1 MRWSEDVREPQATR
15 WSIATAAERLEL
27 GRRPMITAMQR
38 DIDATHA
45 ALQMVPDLDAV
56 IDEECRYDGITLIDL
71 LVRNE
76 RGQLLRRYA
85 DARTAICVRA
95 TELGMSTT
103 QTARA
108 IGMRSHT
115 SVIGSRRR

>member
-1 MRWSEDVREPQATR
+1 MVDRDCGGENG
-15 WSIATAAERLEL
+15 TAATPDHP
-27 GRRPMITAMQR
+27 GIAS

-45 ALQMVPDLDAV
+45 ALQRVPDPDAV
-56 IDEECRYDGITLIDL
+56 IDDECRYDGITLIDL
-71 LVRNE
+71 LTRNE